1 MMQLIP
7 AIDIIEGRCVR
18 LKKGDFA
25 SVTVYDYEPDDLVA
39 TFYRSGLTQI
49 HCVDLDGARKR
60 SPVNLSALKKMA
72 ASAPVKIE
80 WGGGIT
86 SSADIHTILSLG
98 AERIVAG
105 SAAATDTEL
114 VKNWL
119 REFGP
124 DKIVVGADIRDFKIA
139 VHGWSD
145 TSDWNLNDF
154 LAFWLKVGAKYFLCT
169 DISRD
174 GLLKGP
180 AVDLYKQL
188 KKQFPEAFLI
198 ASGGVACYDD
208 LVELQKAG
216 VDAAIIG
223 KAFYEGK
230 ISLNEMQTFI
240 AHAS

>member
-1 MMQLIP
+1 
-7 AIDIIEGRCVR
+7 
-18 LKKGDFA
+18 
-25 SVTVYDYEPDDLVA
+25 
-39 TFYRSGLTQI
+39 
-49 HCVDLDGARKR
+49 
-60 SPVNLSALKKMA
+60 
-72 ASAPVKIE
+72 
-80 WGGGIT
+80 
-86 SSADIHTILSLG
+86 LG

-154 LAFWLKVGAKYFLCT
+154 LAFWLKEGAKYFLCT